1 MMDYSELPVTYILWF
16 ANSVNYI
23 LSVLFFI
30 IIVAH
35 NDDMSR
41 IPTPDMIASLGGTR
55 CGLNSFEVD
64 KSGLSGNV
72 RPSCYESS

>member
-1 MMDYSELPVTYILWF
+1 MDFSELCVTFMLWF
-16 ANSVNYI
+16 ANLVNCI
-23 LSVLFFI
+23 LSVLFF